1 MKQNTPILKASDTFK
16 RHPVAFILGPAL
28 KMIEAAFDLM
38 IPLFMKAIIDLSNNV
53 INGNELFAG
62 LSKVNRVFAQFIV
75 MNGTWVQDQ
84 KLNFA
89 LIGGTYILLMGIL
102 GFATTMVTQYVAAR
116 TAVSCG
122 RDIRDAL
129 YEKVLTLSKT
139 DREGIGSNKLLTVL
153 NNDSYQVQQGVLIF
167 IRLIVRAPFII
178 LGALIISFI
187 LYWQI
192 GLVYVAITP
201 LILLVIFLIMRR
213 SSKEYLKIQEKLDEL
228 SSKTSETL
236 DGAKVIRAFNSVEEE
251 NRSFAQKTTE
261 YRQKATHVQKLNA
274 MINPLTFAI
283 IAIATVLVVIF
294 GALPILGA
302 GLEQA
307 EKVNLSTTIITE
319 IAYLSQIL
327 FTLVQLTNV
336 VMILTKAKVS
346 MGRVDEVLSIQ
357 PSILSKEGAKAFD
370 ILQGEEF
377 LRFDHVSLGYKKEGN
392 YALKDINFTLYKGQ
406 SLGIIGG
413 TGSGKSTLI
422 SLIER
427 FLDASEGTVYYKG
440 KDIKDYPLTSL
451 RDEISLVPQKSS
463 LFNGTIRSNMLMAC
477 PNADDKEITKAL
489 KNACAEEFVS
499 KFSDYLDHKVTEG
512 GKNFSGG
519 QRQRLCI
526 ARALVKGGEAIILDD
541 STSALDLLTDKTVRD
556 NIANEYQNLSKIIV
570 SQRVATVKDCSLI
583 LVLDGGRLIQSGTH
597 ESLLVHCD
605 IYRETYES
613 QTKKEA
619 E

>member
-440 KDIKDYPLTSL
+440 KDIKDYPFTSL

-499 KFSDYLDHKVTEG
+499 KFSDYLDHEVTEG